1 MLFKIVSLVTMA
13 LSTTAFTFDIEK
25 DPFNTTNAGEESLD
39 EKWHDLAELL
49 LREDRNKS
57 QEKLSDFKTI
67 LYADPKLSKFMTP
80 SFLESEAYLTIYLR
94 AGDWDVLA
102 ALAVLNNFYSLGLNY
117 KPYVEM
123 SIPSK

>member
-1 MLFKIVSLVTMA
+1 MA
-13 LSTTAFTFDIEK
+13 LRTTNITFDIEK
-25 DPFNTTNAGEESLD
+25 DSFKTTNIGEEGLD
-39 EKWHDLAELL
+39 KKWFDLAELL
-49 LREDRNKS
+49 LGEDRNKRH
-57 QEKLSDFKTI
+57 QKLSDFKSI

-94 AGDWDVLA
+94 AGAWDVSA

>member
-1 MLFKIVSLVTMA
+1 MA
-13 LSTTAFTFDIEK
+13 LSTTAITFDIEK
-25 DPFNTTNAGEESLD
+25 DPFKTTNTGEESLD
-39 EKWHDLAELL
+39 KKWFDLAELL
-49 LREDRNKS
+49 LREDRNKR
-57 QEKLSDFKTI
+57 QEKLSDFKSI

-94 AGDWDVLA
+94 AGTWDVSA
-102 ALAVLNNFYSLGLNY
+102 ALAVLNNFYSLGVNY